1 MILDIIFD
9 SWYALYN
16 IPSSPIGGIILGYSM
31 DGNGFDFEQTINN
44 ISIGENSFT
53 FIT

>member
-1 MILDIIFD
+1 MITDIIFD
-9 SWYALYN
+9 SWHVIMFL
-16 IPSSPIGGIILGYSM
+16 PSLPMGGTISGYSL
-31 DGNGFDFEQTINN
+31 DGNSFDFEQTINN